1 MDRSGE
7 RSAGFPTN
15 PGHARRGASQLVRQ
29 RRRTGS
35 SCSYVLSIGSSMPNS
50 SKEARLRILLP
61 KLAIAMRAGSST
73 RAAWLATKYADAF
86 EVVHE
91 ECNVNAGLHVASRA
105 PPANT
110 ARPLG

>member
-1 MDRSGE
+1 MLRL
-7 RSAGFPTN
+7 
-15 PGHARRGASQLVRQ
+15 GASQLVRQ

-50 SKEARLRILLP
+50 NKDARLRILLP

-73 RAAWLATKYADAF
+73 RAAWLATKTADAF

-91 ECNVNAGLHVASRA
+91 GVQRATRVMHVASRA